1 MKMCIF
7 MCMNEQ
13 FHNIGH
19 MCYQHSLVVV
29 NKSTI
34 NLVLIL
40 SLLGSSTG
48 LSEGLNELKSTIQVL
63 VKVKNS
69 TSNINN

>member
-7 MCMNEQ
+7 MSMNEQ

-19 MCYQHSLVVV
+19 MCYQHSLEVV

-40 SLLGSSTG
+40 SLFGSSTG
-48 LSEGLNELKSTIQVL
+48 LS
-63 VKVKNS
+63 
-69 TSNINN
+69 